1 MILNIGLAVLVE
13 AFSVIVRHRAIID
26 RFTGGWPAFLGAIP
40 NATLCDDDDLVRVGF
55 ITPSDVEAFVGML
68 EAGGVYSVATAK
80 RRILRSWI
88 NSAVQPFA
96 LHGLGFA
103 PLNFSGR
110 G

>member
-1 MILNIGLAVLVE
+1 LILNIGLAVLVE

-80 RRILRSWI
+80 RRISR
-88 NSAVQPFA
+88 
-96 LHGLGFA
+96 
-103 PLNFSGR
+103 
-110 G
+110 